1 MGGIA
6 LPPDLPQLHV
16 ILRTNKNAVI
26 LSKVWPLRGQTS
38 RRTCGCSC
46 FWPSSIPAQEWVP
59 PGLCSWRPGIP
70 QKQTRHPDRSRFSG
84 GGKYLLSLFSP
95 SNPSSVPLR
104 KSIVLSYRLDHSE
117 SLHKINPICA
127 LLIIGRRKSHGPNL
141 FLDSGRGRF
150 GEGTGPLPHP
160 PCTRNCA
167 NQDYSDR
174 ERRRILV
181 SPSLV
186 PLSLCPSEQGC
197 EAAQFCNEDRIKIF
211 PKTVQSSATCTNKV
225 TSETVQHRITST
237 KS

>member
-1 MGGIA
+1 MRSFIA
-6 LPPDLPQLHV
+6 HGWDSTPSRSPTVTCHLE
-16 ILRTNKNAVI
+16 RTNKKRCHPERSLAAPRPNESKDLRLFLL
-26 LSKVWPLRGQTS
+26 LSFLHS
-38 RRTCGCSC
+38 RTRMG
-46 FWPSSIPAQEWVP
+46 A

-70 QKQTRHPDRSRFSG
+70 QKQTRHPDHSRFSG

-160 PCTRNCA
+160 MHQKLCKPEFT
-167 NQDYSDR
+167 DR
-174 ERRRILV
+174 EGRRILV
-181 SPSLV
+181 SPSLI
-186 PLSLCPSEQGC
+186 PLSLCPFSPQNR
-197 EAAQFCNEDRIKIF
+197 AAKQH
-211 PKTVQSSATCTNKV
+211 SSAMK
-225 TSETVQHRITST
+225 IA
-237 KS
+237 

>member
-26 LSKVWPLRGQTS
+26 AERSLAATRPNESKDLRLFLLLSFLHS
-38 RRTCGCSC
+38 RTRMG
-46 FWPSSIPAQEWVP
+46 A
-59 PGLCSWRPGIP
+59 PGLSSWRPGIA

-141 FLDSGRGRF
+141 KIDSGRGRF

-174 ERRRILV
+174 ERRTILV

-186 PLSLCPSEQGC
+186 PLSLCPFSPQNR
-197 EAAQFCNEDRIKIF
+197 AAKQH
-211 PKTVQSSATCTNKV
+211 SSAMK
-225 TSETVQHRITST
+225 IA
-237 KS
+237 

>member
-1 MGGIA
+1 LFLLLSFLHSRTRMGA
-6 LPPDLPQLHV
+6 
-16 ILRTNKNAVI
+16 
-26 LSKVWPLRGQTS
+26 
-38 RRTCGCSC
+38 
-46 FWPSSIPAQEWVP
+46 

-70 QKQTRHPDRSRFSG
+70 QKQTRHPDHSRFSG

-160 PCTRNCA
+160 PYTKSCA
-167 NQDYSDR
+167 NQN
-174 ERRRILV
+174 
-181 SPSLV
+181 SLIEKDEGFLFLH
-186 PLSLCPSEQGC
+186 PLSL
-197 EAAQFCNEDRIKIF
+197 F
-211 PKTVQSSATCTNKV
+211 PFVPFPLRTGLRSSTVLQ
-225 TSETVQHRITST
+225 
-237 KS
+237 